1 MPTNLYGPGD
11 NFDVNNSH
19 VLAALVRKFYEAVLE
34 NKKEITLWGSG
45 NPRREFMH
53 ADDFASAVTFITDN
67 YNEREPINIGTGTDI
82 SIKELAEI
90 IVKISGFK
98 GDVKSQLRQADEFLT
113 NFLEKRDINF
123 SNLELRYQGAVLR
136 TQNTGSVNEKM
147 KMGATIEPI
156 EESNISESQDYLE
169 EK

>member
-1 MPTNLYGPGD
+1 MAAGASLGGVAKAADSPNPNRLIAIVNIEGESKE
-11 NFDVNNSH
+11 FD
-19 VLAALVRKFYEAVLE
+19 L
-34 NKKEITLWGSG
+34 
-45 NPRREFMH
+45 
-53 ADDFASAVTFITDN
+53 
-67 YNEREPINIGTGTDI
+67 TG
-82 SIKELAEI
+82 K
-90 IVKISGFK
+90 FK

-113 NFLEKRDINF
+113 NFLEKKDINF

-156 EESNISESQDYLE
+156 EESNIYESLDYLE